1 MTTVT
6 VWGGSSSTDW
16 HTAANWTNGVPTTSL
31 IASIPSAPSNQPN
44 MSSDGTAHAL
54 QLDSGA
60 TLTGGSNITLYITGE
75 SAGET
80 DAPPNGMA
88 VNLDGAISGELS
100 LNITTNATTSV
111 DLNPTSG
118 DVHDLT
124 LASTGTSLIINSE
137 NTCTLTG
144 DLTITKG
151 KFNANSNNLSVAGT
165 ITVNSVAGGD
175 AEIDIGDVVAD
186 CAKIAVESGD
196 TITAAHS
203 SNALTVDG
211 NGIGTGRSIDFTG
224 IISGT
229 LDIICTHPNTTEA
242 DLSASSG
249 VINHLTLNHA
259 SLVMKMNSSA
269 TLGKLTITAGEFSTV
284 DSSGN
289 SKDLTVT
296 GEVSIAGT
304 LTGNASAITIGKMLE
319 ITNGGTY
326 NETSGTTLISGQ
338 PDGDYVLRNHDGGTY
353 TKHTTGILKIARTS
367 AAGTKYAKFGED
379 VYNDLIL
386 ENTSSSSAVA
396 IVGVMNL
403 AGDLT
408 VVEGE
413 LRSYGGTGAI
423 DVDGHVSIES
433 GGKFSTETSQ
443 LAAGGVNA
451 DFGSLTIA
459 SGGEYSAT
467 PLTTTLTGKN
477 GSNYMLQNSGTFTH
491 NKGTV
496 RFEADTSSG
505 TWYATSASNVEANS
519 IKFYNLETVRTGS
532 AGSYRFFVGGNSF
545 YLVVLNNLTIG
556 VNTSIYSSNGTSIL
570 RHYGPCF
577 NIEGAAAFDNVKDV
591 ECGFIT
597 IGSAGELEFNDGDQ
611 TINCTGIRNLRGA
624 AGISA

>member
-31 IASIPSAPSNQPN
+31 IASIPSAPSNQPT

-118 DVHDLT
+118 DIHDLT

-269 TLGKLTITAGEFSTV
+269 TVTALTITAGEFSTV
-284 DSSGN
+284 DSGGN
-289 SKDLTVT
+289 DKDLTVT
-296 GEVSIAGT
+296 GKTEITSGTLTLNGSTCLLNSGGTAGGLVLNANASVLADADSTVTMGSIEAGYDSSINIRLAGTNTINNYRSSTDKTMKLPPGVVDPVASTTSFTVTTSATNTEVSAVNLVNLTFTPASGTPNFNLDSGYGGIDIEGDLQIGTGVTITANSQAIAVGGDIHIDGT
-304 LTGNASAITIGKMLE
+304 LTG
-319 ITNGGTY
+319 GTS
-326 NETSGTTLISGQ
+326 TISG
-338 PDGDYVLRNHDGGTY
+338 
-353 TKHTTGILKIARTS
+353 
-367 AAGTKYAKFGED
+367 
-379 VYNDLIL
+379 
-386 ENTSSSSAVA
+386 
-396 IVGVMNL
+396 
-403 AGDLT
+403 
-408 VVEGE
+408 
-413 LRSYGGTGAI
+413 RSVHI
-423 DVDGHVSIES
+423 D
-433 GGKFSTETSQ
+433 
-443 LAAGGVNA
+443 
-451 DFGSLTIA
+451 
-459 SGGEYSAT
+459 
-467 PLTTTLTGKN
+467 
-477 GSNYMLQNSGTFTH
+477 GTFTH
-491 NKGTV
+491 DG
-496 RFEADTSSG
+496 A
-505 TWYATSASNVEANS
+505 
-519 IKFYNLETVRTGS
+519 
-532 AGSYRFFVGGNSF
+532 
-545 YLVVLNNLTIG
+545 LT
-556 VNTSIYSSNGTSIL
+556 
-570 RHYGPCF
+570 
-577 NIEGAAAFDNVKDV
+577 
-591 ECGFIT
+591 
-597 IGSAGELEFNDGDQ
+597 
-611 TINCTGIRNLRGA
+611 CTGIASTNYAFQNLGTWTPGTSQTTTFSGDGA
-624 AGISA
+624 GTYHVKSNDWNNVILNAADEN